1 LNWNFRLACELAHYT
16 PKGLE
21 AGRIFPWSMF
31 SRSSEAKAPAWK
43 ARRALQRSTARSCG
57 ADGGQAARHLRR
69 AQHAV
74 PLQRL

>member
-43 ARRALQRSTARSCG
+43 ARRALQSQRRE
-57 ADGGQAARHLRR
+57 AAGRMAGKQPGICAGHSMLC
-69 AQHAV
+69 
-74 PLQRL
+74 PYNG